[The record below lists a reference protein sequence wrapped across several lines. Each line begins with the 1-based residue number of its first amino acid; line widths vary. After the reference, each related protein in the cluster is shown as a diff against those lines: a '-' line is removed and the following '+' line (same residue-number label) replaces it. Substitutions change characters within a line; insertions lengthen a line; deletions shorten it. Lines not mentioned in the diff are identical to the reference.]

1 MYAVSAIISNPRTTT
16 IRSTATPA
24 RLLRKTPIA
33 MTAESAPPIFGS
45 SPSIASVP
53 SPAPLTL
60 PTLTTSP
67 PTNRNPAIT
76 QPSPGTT
83 RLPNSWA
90 RRPDTPMTRH
100 TFSWRA
106 MSMTIETAI
115 ANANAAP
122 NCTVKA
128 VVWVMKPG
136 PMAEVAIRNIAPSR
150 VERVLEA
157 SLPEGAV
164 VVDGPWVCDMGA
176 PGNLRLR
183 PVVRRLHRR
192 GADGGTDVRF
202 RLVSADRRFEWFT
215 RQFEP
220 SRGASRDRHRR
231 WHRTRPGPTRRSDT
245 GRCPGPV
252 PRRPGGTEFG

>member
-1 MYAVSAIISNPRTTT
+1 M
-16 IRSTATPA
+16 
-24 RLLRKTPIA
+24 
-33 MTAESAPPIFGS
+33 
-45 SPSIASVP
+45 
-53 SPAPLTL
+53 TL
-60 PTLTTSP
+60 PTLNTSP

-106 MSMTIETAI
+106 MSMTIETAMP
-115 ANANAAP
+115 NAKAAP

-164 VVDGPWVCDMGA
+164 VVDWPWLCDMGA
-176 PGNLRLR
+176 PGNLRWCR
-183 PVVRRLHRR
+183 PVVRDIQRP
-192 GADGGTDVRF
+192 GVDGGMDARF
-202 RLVSADRRFEWFT
+202 RLVSADRRFE
-215 RQFEP
+215 
-220 SRGASRDRHRR
+220 
-231 WHRTRPGPTRRSDT
+231 
-245 GRCPGPV
+245 
-252 PRRPGGTEFG
+252 